1 MIGRWRGRAHTT
13 CCDHRLSRQ
22 GPAGTLQQHL
32 VAKRTL
38 PLLPSDLSA
47 QARPCGHRRSPEVIR
62 DLTRGAD
69 AMTGRWSKPRRP
81 PSAQSCSLVS
91 TRYAVLIALAQCR
104 PASVM
109 GNSHCGNILDSAW
122 ATIHDGSGDICS
134 AHPFLFPVSLSQVRG
149 WWLQLR
155 MACRR
160 LSASRR
166 GARDAQGG
174 RLAQLGV
181 GAAGAVQ
188 VVRVL
193 RCGGAEARAARTASP
208 TALPR
213 GPPGGLLAAGAASP
227 ARLARARCARSQR
240 DNEVERP
247 ICTQVREKTG
257 ADSVSAR
264 RK

>member
-1 MIGRWRGRAHTT
+1 MVGRWR
-13 CCDHRLSRQ
+13 
-22 GPAGTLQQHL
+22 
-32 VAKRTL
+32 
-38 PLLPSDLSA
+38 
-47 QARPCGHRRSPEVIR
+47 
-62 DLTRGAD
+62 
-69 AMTGRWSKPRRP
+69 KPRQP
-81 PSAQSCSLVS
+81 PGAKGCSLVS

-134 AHPFLFPVSLSQVRG
+134 AHPFLFSVSLSQVRG

-181 GAAGAVQ
+181 GAAAAVQ
-188 VVRVL
+188 IVRVL
-193 RCGGAEARAARTASP
+193 RSGGAEARSPGARSP
-208 TALPR
+208 GAR
-213 GPPGGLLAAGAASP
+213 SPG
-227 ARLARARCARSQR
+227 ARSRARSRACLPCRTPCAHVCHSHACRAHTHARRLPCARSAR
-240 DNEVERP
+240 
-247 ICTQVREKTG
+247 
-257 ADSVSAR
+257 ASSVHAR
-264 RK
+264 SSH

>member
-1 MIGRWRGRAHTT
+1 
-13 CCDHRLSRQ
+13 
-22 GPAGTLQQHL
+22 
-32 VAKRTL
+32 
-38 PLLPSDLSA
+38 
-47 QARPCGHRRSPEVIR
+47 
-62 DLTRGAD
+62 
-69 AMTGRWSKPRRP
+69 MTGRWSKPRRP
-81 PSAQSCSLVS
+81 PGAQSCSLVS

-181 GAAGAVQ
+181 GAAAAVQ
-188 VVRVL
+188 IVRVL
-193 RCGGAEARAARTASP
+193 RSGGAEARAGRTLAGRTLAGCTLAGRTFTRTLTRMLAMPHAMRTRMPFTCLPRTHSRAAFAMRTLGARKLGARTLIALVASRR
-208 TALPR
+208 TH
-213 GPPGGLLAAGAASP
+213 
-227 ARLARARCARSQR
+227 
-240 DNEVERP
+240 
-247 ICTQVREKTG
+247 
-257 ADSVSAR
+257 AR
-264 RK
+264 RMARRTPTYCYVRIIY

>member
-1 MIGRWRGRAHTT
+1 MLRPSTFTPSSHWTLPVRA
-13 CCDHRLSRQ
+13 S
-22 GPAGTLQQHL
+22 LQ
-32 VAKRTL
+32 

-134 AHPFLFPVSLSQVRG
+134 AHPFLFSVSLSQVRG

-160 LSASRR
+160 LSAPRRRAGCSRWPTRATRSRR
-166 GARDAQGG
+166 SSYGSN
-174 RLAQLGV
+174 
-181 GAAGAVQ
+181 
-188 VVRVL
+188 
-193 RCGGAEARAARTASP
+193 RA
-208 TALPR
+208 
-213 GPPGGLLAAGAASP
+213 
-227 ARLARARCARSQR
+227 CAPIWRS
-240 DNEVERP
+240 
-247 ICTQVREKTG
+247 
-257 ADSVSAR
+257 
-264 RK
+264 